1 MKGNEAV
8 AEAAILSGCRHY
20 FGYPITPQNEIAAYM
35 SRRMPKVGGVFLQ
48 AESEIAAANMLI
60 GASAAGVRAFT
71 TSSSPGISL
80 KAEALSY
87 IAGCDIPGVLVNV
100 QRGGPGLGTIQPSQ
114 ADYFQAV
121 KAGGGGHG
129 DYRMIVLAPNSVQEM
144 ADFTMD
150 AFDLADKY
158 TMGVMVL
165 CDGLLG
171 QMMEP
176 VVFDKNRIPPESKKD
191 WAVSAESDK
200 RPKRIITSLY
210 LQAEDNEAANKK
222 RFVKY
227 AEVEATQAKWEEYLT
242 DDADVIISAYG
253 IAARVARNAVD
264 TARAQGIKAGLLRP
278 ITLWPFPKAAL
289 LKTADKVKGFV
300 VVEMNMGQMKEDV
313 LLAINCK
320 KPVSGVNRPGGS
332 VPEPDEIV
340 EAVIKIDKQERVL

>member
-1 MKGNEAV
+1 MSSEKVLMKGNEAV

-80 KAEALSY
+80 KSEALSY

-121 KAGGGGHG
+121 KAPGHG
-129 DYRMIVLAPNSVQEM
+129 DFHMIVLAPNSVQEM

-150 AFDLADKY
+150 AFGLSDKY
-158 TMGVMVL
+158 RICVMIL
-165 CDGLLG
+165 SDGLLG

-176 VVFDKNRIPPESKKD
+176 VLFDKNRIPAEIKKD
-191 WAVSAESDK
+191 WAVTAESDK
-200 RPKRIITSLY
+200 RPRRVVNSLY
-210 LQAEDNEAANKK
+210 LVAEENETANKK
-222 RFVKY
+222 RFAKY
-227 AEVEATQAKWEEYLT
+227 AEIEAAETKWDEYLT
-242 DDADVIISAYG
+242 DDADVIVTAYG

-264 TARAQGIKAGLLRP
+264 AARAQGIKAGLLRP
-278 ITLWPFPKAAL
+278 ITLWPFPKAAF
-289 LKTADKVKGFV
+289 LKAADKAKGFV

-313 LLAINCK
+313 LLATNCK
-320 KPVSGVNRPGGS
+320 KPVVGVNRPGGT
-332 VPEPDEIV
+332 VPEPNEIL
-340 EAVIKIDKQERVL
+340 EAISKIVN